1 MLNSFFL
8 NNRLIIF
15 LISIFPLI
23 SCSNT
28 DEDIENYVIVNNDE
42 KKDTVFFSYDYYMS
56 LTPSASSSQGAAC
69 YKDYFVQGFAGNK
82 VIDIYDLKKKKK
94 IAIVENPY
102 PGSNTHTNTICFG
115 NQRYSPTD
123 FFPLLYISSGYTSK
137 IESVPC
143 SFIYIY
149 RLTMTETMD
158 EEKLFSLEY
167 LNKIILKGLGGWT
180 EGFIDNDNN
189 ILWIKYEPNGTSG
202 EYRYASFPIPNY
214 ENGDVTLTPDDA
226 IIDFSLG
233 VQPFVSSNQG
243 HIYYKNRILLV
254 SGTSPHRQ
262 MLAFIG
268 INLNSNSREFVVN
281 IGKLGFR
288 EEPESICIY
297 EDNIM
302 VGSATSL
309 YKVSYSVV
317 KQ

>member
-1 MLNSFFL
+1 MLIKC
-8 NNRLIIF
+8 RL
-15 LISIFPLI
+15 SILLTAVFILHI

-28 DEDIENYVIVNNDE
+28 DEDIDNFVIVNNDE
-42 KKDTVFFSYDYYMS
+42 KKDTIFFSYDYFMS
-56 LTPSASSSQGAAC
+56 LSPSASSPQGAAC
-69 YKDYFVQGFAGNK
+69 YKDYFIQGFAGNK

-94 IAIVENPY
+94 IAKVENPY
-102 PGSNTHTNTICFG
+102 PGSNTHANTICFG
-115 NQRYSPTD
+115 NQRYYSTD

-137 IESVPC
+137 IEGVPC

-149 RLTMTETMD
+149 RLIKTETMD
-158 EEKLFSLEY
+158 EVESFSLEY
-167 LNKIILKGLGGWT
+167 LNKIILKDLGTWT
-180 EGFIDNDNN
+180 EGFIDYDNGV
-189 ILWIKYEPNGTSG
+189 LWIKYEPNGTSG
-202 EYRYASFPIPNY
+202 EYRYASFPVPDIGND
-214 ENGDVTLTPDDA
+214 DVTITPDDA

-254 SGTSPHRQ
+254 SGTSPHKQ
-262 MLAFIG
+262 TLAFIG
-268 INLNSNSREFVVN
+268 INTNSNSREFVVN

-309 YKVSYSVV
+309 YKASYSVV
-317 KQ
+317 KR